1 MTADEVLIELI
12 DCLASVRGNSVMI
25 SNSELA
31 NWPAD
36 IVSAVMAQGLLSQT
50 RPAKSTVCPGCERE
64 CVMPLH
70 FMSNL
75 AGHSQALIVCD
86 KRDDVSRVPV
96 PLEALEQWHSS
107 ADALA
112 DMLAQLL
119 GLRRSGAASSEPTRW
134 EIGLFK
140 GAKHSSHLVL
150 YVDGGFLLSL
160 AGHTISLVEVLT
172 FDGKLFKVDKR
183 KLNQFAD
190 QPALGGGDIE
200 SAAQR
205 RERLKKR
212 ELELKKKGVKAFQK
226 ILAEEEGISISR
238 IKQLLQE

>member
-50 RPAKSTVCPGCERE
+50 RPAKSTVCPGCERD

-86 KRDDVSRVPV
+86 KRDDDGGRADPV
-96 PLEALEQWHSS
+96 PHQHGSRPRRRRRAVRPAGRGG
-107 ADALA
+107 ADLRVRA
-112 DMLAQLL
+112 DGGGGGQAQSVIRESRSKKIPTKRMPP
-119 GLRRSGAASSEPTRW
+119 RRDHRREPFPTR
-134 EIGLFK
+134 
-140 GAKHSSHLVL
+140 GARIRSNS
-150 YVDGGFLLSL
+150 
-160 AGHTISLVEVLT
+160 
-172 FDGKLFKVDKR
+172 
-183 KLNQFAD
+183 
-190 QPALGGGDIE
+190 
-200 SAAQR
+200 
-205 RERLKKR
+205 ERLSA
-212 ELELKKKGVKAFQK
+212 G
-226 ILAEEEGISISR
+226 
-238 IKQLLQE
+238 